1 MMNSLDDQSSRLKEQ
16 RRRERLLRGHQEID
30 IRAEILR
37 DYAPEVAAELQI
49 NPDLSENTFLLTL
62 MQLAV
67 SYDEPPTVLVEGEED
82 LASIIT
88 PLLWPKM
95 QERDL
100 LTRGVR
106 ECFVRLDWPVNEAAS
121 QEVTYRVVSP
131 GYILQTEASKV
142 HADRAVMVEEL
153 RERTRPDD
161 EGNTITVQTFET
173 WDITDPLNPVF
184 RIEEIDEDR
193 QRRDMTAF
201 YAGSADYPYI
211 DDSGAPIFPYVLY
224 HARLQDRLYDWSR
237 GIEIVAGT
245 LRLAVGW
252 TSWWDAFN
260 DLANPQRVAIDLQL
274 PAGTTRTLQGSRNM
288 ETITVSK
295 KTILQFQSTR
305 DSSGRIDTY
314 PPGMAPMEGVEALR
328 SYAERLAVFAG
339 LNPGDLQTSGVQSGI
354 SIIVSRDGQRRAQR
368 SAEPSNRTGDQQL
381 LATAARLANSYG
393 GVALPVDERAY
404 QIQYAILG
412 LSQQERK
419 LLIENLSGEQA
430 LGLVSRVTMARRLNP
445 DIETDQEALA
455 FLVRQ
460 QEQEAEL
467 GRILASILPSEE

>member
-1 MMNSLDDQSSRLKEQ
+1 MPHSLDDQSSRLKEQ

-67 SYDEPPTVLVEGEED
+67 SYDEPPTVLIEGEED

-100 LTRGVR
+100 FTRGIR
-106 ECFVRLDWPVNEAAS
+106 ECFVRLDWPVNESAS
-121 QEVTYRVVSP
+121 QEVGYRVVSP

-142 HADRAVMVEEL
+142 HSDRAVMVEEL

-161 EGNTITVQTFET
+161 SGNTITVQTFET

-193 QRRDMTAF
+193 QRQDMTAF
-201 YAGSADYPYI
+201 YAGSTDYPYI

-339 LNPGDLQTSGVQSGI
+339 LNPGDLQASGVQSGI

-467 GRILASILPSEE
+467 GRVLASILPSEE

>member
-1 MMNSLDDQSSRLKEQ
+1 
-16 RRRERLLRGHQEID
+16 
-30 IRAEILR
+30 
-37 DYAPEVAAELQI
+37 
-49 NPDLSENTFLLTL
+49 
-62 MQLAV
+62 
-67 SYDEPPTVLVEGEED
+67 
-82 LASIIT
+82 
-88 PLLWPKM
+88 
-95 QERDL
+95 
-100 LTRGVR
+100 
-106 ECFVRLDWPVNEAAS
+106 
-121 QEVTYRVVSP
+121 
-131 GYILQTEASKV
+131 
-142 HADRAVMVEEL
+142 
-153 RERTRPDD
+153 
-161 EGNTITVQTFET
+161 
-173 WDITDPLNPVF
+173 
-184 RIEEIDEDR
+184 
-193 QRRDMTAF
+193 
-201 YAGSADYPYI
+201 
-211 DDSGAPIFPYVLY
+211 
-224 HARLQDRLYDWSR
+224 
-237 GIEIVAGT
+237 
-245 LRLAVGW
+245 
-252 TSWWDAFN
+252 
-260 DLANPQRVAIDLQL
+260 
-274 PAGTTRTLQGSRNM
+274 M

-339 LNPGDLQTSGVQSGI
+339 LNPGDLQASGVQSGI

-393 GVALPVDERAY
+393 GVALPTDERAY